1 MCKTWRFPTFLPFC
15 SSLNLSSWKILSKS
29 STSFKVDAIS
39 HLSYKPFIMM
49 KKFIL
54 SSVLLSLIQI
64 SAAFADGPVNTIV
77 HQLAYTVTCR
87 GTPDE
92 GIPNSNSTE
101 YADLFGALQAMDSI
115 ARVDHPHQNPVTS
128 GLFYANGYF
137 ETNQGGST
145 VFVVTQINIIPK
157 SQN

>member
-1 MCKTWRFPTFLPFC
+1 
-15 SSLNLSSWKILSKS
+15 
-29 STSFKVDAIS
+29 
-39 HLSYKPFIMM
+39 MM

-92 GIPNSNSTE
+92 GIGALCPGNPYGGWGRIVFKNDPSSKQYSLEILPNSNSTE